1 VADGGTVLLGSC
13 STPDGEWVQ
22 VGFLTARLQEVS
34 PETSGGGRAKT
45 DRVRRGDH
53 SGTNKAKEASLV
65 EQRMRDIVIPE
76 VTFRPPA
83 TLIDAVKFFKQAS
96 RDYDNPEIPREQ
108 RGLSFA
114 LKLPVTVEASPVPEG
129 HADPFASS
137 AVPAVTNVVPV
148 IAALSARFINL
159 YDALK
164 LVCDVTGMKFRI
176 RDGIIWIEPLD
187 DPDDDLITRL
197 YPVQTSLRERMS
209 GTGENSYQDWKAFFA
224 QMGVNWPEG
233 SSVSYL
239 ASIGLLRVTN
249 TRENLDVFEQVLD
262 DWTVHPVMAEVE
274 VQIHAFRPED
284 IEKLR
289 LSGGVSVASLTEL
302 RQKGKARPVASAT
315 VLTKAGNEAV
325 VRSVR
330 EMLYPTELDSEGGQM
345 GRNGTSG
352 DSAKALMPCNFEMR
366 EVGMCLQV
374 VPETS
379 DNGSLIHLMLNPRW
393 VTLDRWESY
402 PANLAA
408 GWTHKTLPLRQPVF
422 GVTSFQ
428 TQVTVADGETV
439 LLGGCSTPDGEW
451 VHYGMLTARRVDD
464 QR

>member
-1 VADGGTVLLGSC
+1 MDKARPQSGESC
-13 STPDGEWVQ
+13 SAV
-22 VGFLTARLQEVS
+22 A
-34 PETSGGGRAKT
+34 
-45 DRVRRGDH
+45 
-53 SGTNKAKEASLV
+53 NK
-65 EQRMRDIVIPE
+65 MRDIVIPE
-76 VTFRPPA
+76 VTFRPPS

-96 RDYDNPEIPREQ
+96 RDYDNPEIPSEQ

-114 LKLPVTVEASPVPEG
+114 LKLPVAVEASPVPDG

-137 AVPAVTNVVPV
+137 AVPATTTVVPV

-164 LVCDVTGMKFRI
+164 LVCDVTGMKFKI
-176 RDGIIWIEPLD
+176 SDGIIWIEPLD
-187 DPDDDLITRL
+187 DPDDELITRL
-197 YPVQTSLRERMS
+197 YPVQTSLLERMS
-209 GTGENSYQDWKAFFA
+209 GAGENSYQDWKAFFA

-239 ASIGLLRVTN
+239 VSIGLLRVTS

-262 DWTVHPVMAEVE
+262 DLTVHPAMVEVE
-274 VQIHAFRPED
+274 VQIHAFRLED

-302 RQKGKARPVASAT
+302 RQKGNSKTVSSAT

-330 EMLYPTELDSEGGQM
+330 EVLYPSELDMDGSQRGSGI
-345 GRNGTSG
+345 TSG
-352 DSAKALMPCNFEMR
+352 GGVGALMPCHFEMR
-366 EVGMCLQV
+366 EVGMILQV
-374 VPETS
+374 LPES
-379 DNGSLIHLMLNPRW
+379 APDNGSLIKLLLNPQW
-393 VTLDRWESY
+393 VTLDGWESY
-402 PANLAA
+402 PVDLAA
-408 GWTHKTLPLRQPVF
+408 GWTHRTLSFRQPVF

-428 TQVTVADGETV
+428 TQVTVANGETV
-439 LLGGCSTPDGEW
+439 LLGGSSTPDGEW
-451 VHYGMLTARRVDD
+451 VHYGMLTARWVGV